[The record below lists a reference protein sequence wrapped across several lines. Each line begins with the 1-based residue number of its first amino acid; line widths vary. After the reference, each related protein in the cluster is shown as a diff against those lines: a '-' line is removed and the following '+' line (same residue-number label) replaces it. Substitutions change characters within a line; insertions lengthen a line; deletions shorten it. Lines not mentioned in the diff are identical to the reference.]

1 MRGWFKPAALAALAL
16 ALGAVVWCAAAPS
29 PDLALII
36 WMPVWLGKWANAY
49 PTFRNFPAFA
59 VLGFVFFVAG
69 GVFFRRTP
77 PVFLAVLS
85 ACSASVVAVGLEFL
99 QLSLPGRF
107 FDSADIAWS
116 VAGAAAGTVF
126 AFALFCLFGR
136 RGPSGA

>member
-69 GVFFRRTP
+69 AAFFRRTP

-107 FDSADIAWS
+107 FDPADIAWS